1 MPEYLLVCQVLRQA
15 LSRRCPVLL
24 RPLQKQQA
32 PQVPAKENFMIN
44 MSAGETKGTGDVAL
58 DSEAEGAEE
67 EAPETDEVVAADEES
82 KDIDP
87 KDVN

>member
-1 MPEYLLVCQVLRQA
+1 
-15 LSRRCPVLL
+15 
-24 RPLQKQQA
+24 
-32 PQVPAKENFMIN
+32 